1 MFSTRQRTGYLFLAL
16 ILGHVILISAQVTTS
31 SGTRVLEAVTFG
43 LFSEIQRTVTAIVGG
58 VGQVWDGYVGLRGV
72 RAENDGLRQQVEGLQ
87 VQLQEAHALAR
98 RTDSLQALLDL
109 RRDTGLPT
117 LSARVIAGDATPWFR
132 TLTIDR
138 GSEDGLRGDLAVIA
152 PAGVVGRVV
161 RRPGARAAKVQL
173 LIDRNAAAGA
183 TIERTGAGGVIMG
196 SDDVSSLR
204 LEYVSNLE
212 DVQAGDVVVTS
223 GTDGIYPKGFVIG
236 HVARAE
242 LGPGLYKTIHVQ
254 PVVDFTSQRSWT
266 GDQVTGL
273 EHVLVVVSEPPPSP
287 TSTGAE

>member
-16 ILGHVILISAQVTTS
+16 ILGHVILISAQVNTS

-43 LFSEIQRTVTAIVGG
+43 LFSEIQRTVTAMVGG
-58 VGQVWDGYVGLRGV
+58 VRQVWDGYVGLRGV

-109 RRDTGLPT
+109 RQDAGLPT
-117 LSARVIAGDATPWFR
+117 LSARVIAADATPWFR

-138 GSEDGLRGDLAVIA
+138 GSEDGLRNDLAVIA
-152 PAGVVGRVV
+152 PAGVVGRVFG
-161 RRPGARAAKVQL
+161 RPGARAAKIQL

-183 TIERTGAGGVIMG
+183 TIERTGAAGVVKG
-196 SDDVSSLR
+196 SDDGSLR
-204 LEYVSNLE
+204 LEYVSNLK

-223 GTDGIYPKGFVIG
+223 GIDGIYPKGFVIG
-236 HVARAE
+236 YVARAE
-242 LGPGLYKTIHVQ
+242 LGTGLYKTIHVQ
-254 PVVDFTSQRSWT
+254 PVVDFI
-266 GDQVTGL
+266 GL
-273 EHVLVVVSEPPPSP
+273 EHVLVVVAEPPPSP
-287 TSTGAE
+287 TPTGAE

>member
-43 LFSEIQRTVTAIVGG
+43 LFSEIQRTATTIVGG
-58 VGQVWDGYVGLRGV
+58 VGQAWDGYVGLRGV

-87 VQLQEAHALAR
+87 IQLQKAHALAR
-98 RTDSLQALLDL
+98 RMDSLQALLDL
-109 RRDTGLPT
+109 RRDIGLPT

-138 GSEDGLRGDLAVIA
+138 GSQDGLRGDLAVIA

-183 TIERTGAGGVIMG
+183 TIERTGASGLVMG
-196 SDDVSSLR
+196 TDDVSSLR

-212 DVQAGDVVVTS
+212 DVQAGDVVLTS
-223 GTDGIYPKGFVIG
+223 GIDGIYPKGFVIG
-236 HVARAE
+236 HVAYAE
-242 LGPGLYKTIHVQ
+242 LGRGLYKTIHVQ
-254 PVVDFTSQRSWT
+254 PVVDF
-266 GDQVTGL
+266 TGL

-287 TSTGAE
+287 TSVGAE

>member
-183 TIERTGAGGVIMG
+183 TIERTGAGGVVMG

-223 GTDGIYPKGFVIG
+223 GIDGIYPKGFVIG
-236 HVARAE
+236 HVARVE
-242 LGPGLYKTIHVQ
+242 LGRGLYKTIDVR
-254 PVVDFTSQRSWT
+254 PVVDF
-266 GDQVTGL
+266 TGL
-273 EHVLVVVSEPPPSP
+273 EHVLVVVSEPPPSS
-287 TSTGAE
+287 TSAGAE

>member
-43 LFSEIQRTVTAIVGG
+43 LFSEIERTVTAIVGG

-138 GSEDGLRGDLAVIA
+138 GSEDGVRGDLAVIA

-161 RRPGARAAKVQL
+161 GRPGTRAAKVQL

-183 TIERTGAGGVIMG
+183 TIERTGAGGVVMG
-196 SDDVSSLR
+196 SDDVSLLR

-223 GTDGIYPKGFVIG
+223 GIDGIYPKGFVIG
-236 HVARAE
+236 HVARVE
-242 LGPGLYKTIHVQ
+242 LGRGLYKTIHVQ
-254 PVVDFTSQRSWT
+254 PVVDFT
-266 GDQVTGL
+266 GL
-273 EHVLVVVSEPPPSP
+273 EHVLVVVSEPLPSP
-287 TSTGAE
+287 TPTGAE

>member
-1 MFSTRQRTGYLFLAL
+1 MFSTRQRTGYLFLSL
-16 ILGHVILISAQVTTS
+16 ILGHVILISAQVSTS

-43 LFSEIQRTVTAIVGG
+43 LFSEIQRTVTTMVGG
-58 VGQVWDGYVGLRGV
+58 VRQVWDGYVGLRGV

-98 RTDSLQALLDL
+98 RTHSLQALLDL

-117 LSARVIAGDATPWFR
+117 LSARVIAADATPWFR

-161 RRPGARAAKVQL
+161 GRPGARAAKVQL

-183 TIERTGAGGVIMG
+183 TIERTGAGGVVMG

-204 LEYVSNLE
+204 LAYVSNLE
-212 DVQAGDVVVTS
+212 DVEAGDVVVTS
-223 GTDGIYPKGFVIG
+223 GIDGIYPKGFVIG
-236 HVARAE
+236 HIARAE
-242 LGPGLYKTIHVQ
+242 LGTGLYKTIHVQ
-254 PVVDFTSQRSWT
+254 PVVDFT
-266 GDQVTGL
+266 GL
-273 EHVLVVVSEPPPSP
+273 EHVLVVVAEPPPSP
-287 TSTGAE
+287 TPTGAE

>member
-1 MFSTRQRTGYLFLAL
+1 MFSTHQRTGYLFLAL
-16 ILGHVILISAQVTTS
+16 ILGHFILISAQVGTS

-43 LFSEIQRTVTAIVGG
+43 LFSEIQRTVTAMVGG
-58 VGQVWDGYVGLRGV
+58 VRQVWDGYVGLRGV

-87 VQLQEAHALAR
+87 FQLQEAHALAR

-117 LSARVIAGDATPWFR
+117 LSARVIAADATPWFR

-138 GSEDGLRGDLAVIA
+138 GSQDGLRGDLAVIA

-161 RRPGARAAKVQL
+161 GQPGARAAKVQL
-173 LIDRNAAAGA
+173 LIDRNAAAGV
-183 TIERTGAGGVIMG
+183 TIERTGAGGVVMG

-204 LEYVSNLE
+204 LEYVSNLV

-236 HVARAE
+236 HVVHAD
-242 LGPGLYKTIHVQ
+242 LGTGLYKTIYVQ
-254 PVVDFTSQRSWT
+254 PVVDF
-266 GDQVTGL
+266 TGL
-273 EHVLVVVSEPPPSP
+273 EHVLVVVAEPPPSP
-287 TSTGAE
+287 TAPGTE

>member
-16 ILGHVILISAQVTTS
+16 ILGHVILISAQVSTS

-43 LFSEIQRTVTAIVGG
+43 LFSEIQRTVTAMVGG
-58 VGQVWDGYVGLRGV
+58 VGRVWDGYVGLRGV

-87 VQLQEAHALAR
+87 VQLQEAHAIAR

-138 GSEDGLRGDLAVIA
+138 GSEDGLREDLAVIA

-161 RRPGARAAKVQL
+161 GRPGARAAKVQL

-183 TIERTGAGGVIMG
+183 TIERTGAVGVVMG

-212 DVQAGDVVVTS
+212 DVQARDVVVTS
-223 GTDGIYPKGFVIG
+223 GIDGIYPKGFVIG

-242 LGPGLYKTIHVQ
+242 LGTGLYKTIHVQ
-254 PVVDFTSQRSWT
+254 PVVDF
-266 GDQVTGL
+266 TGL

-287 TSTGAE
+287 TPTGAE